1 MIPLRFALQFDLHTQ
16 YIMKGINWGLVIDQN
31 LSYPSIKVYASGLAI
46 NSICWDPNLT
56 ILIFWSVIRYL
67 NLWRL
72 LKEGIEP
79 SFNRPPIKQ
88 ELGNDIHITSKACSR
103 RWEIVMPHHMQLP
116 SGERLWC
123 LGPSPPRVM
132 GDQWGSPETHSQLE
146 SVDTMHAGVVA
157 IQ

>member
-1 MIPLRFALQFDLHTQ
+1 MYITNQIVRVIHLRFVLEIDLHTR
-16 YIMKGINWGLVIDQN
+16 YVTKGINWGVVIDQN

-103 RWEIVMPHHMQLP
+103 R
-116 SGERLWC
+116 
-123 LGPSPPRVM
+123 
-132 GDQWGSPETHSQLE
+132 
-146 SVDTMHAGVVA
+146 
-157 IQ
+157 